1 MGLERPMTRAEQIAG
16 QLFSYGR
23 VLGVEELTAKL
34 DEVDVQA
41 VRRFGSRLM
50 NSVRPSMAALGPVDR
65 IEDYETF
72 AARFGGSASMRA
84 AE

>member
-1 MGLERPMTRAEQIAG
+1 
-16 QLFSYGR
+16 
-23 VLGVEELTAKL
+23 
-34 DEVDVQA
+34 
-41 VRRFGSRLM
+41 
-50 NSVRPSMAALGPVDR
+50 MAALGPVDR